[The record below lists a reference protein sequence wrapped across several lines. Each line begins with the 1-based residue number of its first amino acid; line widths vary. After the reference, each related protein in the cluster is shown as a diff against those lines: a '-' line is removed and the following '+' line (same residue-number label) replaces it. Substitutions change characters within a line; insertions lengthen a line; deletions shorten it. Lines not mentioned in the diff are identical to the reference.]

1 MCPQKSLFLRMSQI
15 TLLPNLIM
23 LADDDADD
31 RLLFEEALKE
41 IDRQT
46 EITTATDGEELMNLL
61 SQELQ
66 KNLSVIF
73 LDLNMPKKNGFECLQ
88 EIRQKDK
95 LKHIPVVVYST
106 SCQGESID
114 KMYEFGASY
123 YICKPNNFNKLKNSI
138 EHIFSIGLH
147 KLFPQPSK
155 EDFVIAY

>member
-1 MCPQKSLFLRMSQI
+1 
-15 TLLPNLIM
+15 M

-31 RLLFEEALKE
+31 RMLFEEALRE

-46 EITTATDGEELMNLL
+46 EITTATDGEDLMNIL
-61 SQELQ
+61 SDQPQ
-66 KNLSVIF
+66 TNLAIIF
-73 LDLNMPKKNGFECLQ
+73 LDLNMPKKNGFECLK

-95 LKHIPVVVYST
+95 FKHIPVVVYST
-106 SCQGESID
+106 SCQEESID

-147 KLFPQPSK
+147 KLVPQPPK
-155 EDFVIAY
+155 KDFVISY